1 MLLSPTVTEA
11 CSYVQMVNKYAGNR
25 CQVAV
30 EELKCISALRHY
42 LYIIIGYVWSN
53 RKSVSDL
60 TEQIATDARKIL
72 LTVYNS

>member
-1 MLLSPTVTEA
+1 MRWKMLLSPTITEA
-11 CSYVQMVNKYAGNR
+11 CSYVQMVNKYIGNR

-30 EELKCISALRHY
+30 EELKCINAL
-42 LYIIIGYVWSN
+42 LYIIGYVWSN

-72 LTVYNS
+72 LTVHNS